1 MFISSDDLSRMIHA
15 PGRPAQRNRALS
27 GETLVDVCR
36 SGGESAYRDH
46 PGQVLHI
53 DPSAECTDDL
63 LDRPVFPQEGQAGLA
78 DAKQGGA
85 IGSMG
90 H

>member
-1 MFISSDDLSRMIHA
+1 MFVSPDDLSRMIHA
-15 PGRPAQRNRALS
+15 RRRPAQRDRALS
-27 GETLVDVCR
+27 RETLVDVCR
-36 SGGESAYRDH
+36 SGGESAYRDR
-46 PGQVLHI
+46 PEQVLHI
-53 DPSAECTDDL
+53 DASTECADDP

>member
-1 MFISSDDLSRMIHA
+1 MFLSLDDLNRIHA
-15 PGRPAQRNRALS
+15 PGRPTQRNRALS
-27 GETLVDVCR
+27 RETLVDVCR
-36 SGGESAYRDH
+36 NSGESAYRDH

-53 DPSAECTDDL
+53 DASPECTDDP
-63 LDRPVFPQEGQAGLA
+63 LDRPVFPQEGQAGPA

-85 IGSMG
+85 LGGMG